1 MTGSGMTQAL
11 NPQAVGELS
20 PLALNHLLP
29 ERQALIGEFSQAYEA
44 FCEATIADLAPAT
57 NYEYTQALQLVDLNW
72 AILQAKASAH
82 VELSTGTETTVRSM
96 LGKALEREG
105 EREYE
110 RGLRAF
116 VDGGGDEDDFEDPVD
131 WDAIELRVDR
141 IAEGLKSSDY
151 TERAQC
157 IAEAILVGIDP
168 RLILSAQLL
177 GNASYKRHSEKLP
190 DLEKRVR
197 LLSAEYREVQR
208 ARPIDVIPASELQ
221 RLDPARHGT
230 RDCCGQGYFSA
241 KRP

>member
-11 NPQAVGELS
+11 DPQAVGELS

-29 ERQALIGEFSQAYEA
+29 ERPALIGEFSPAYEA
-44 FCEATIADLAPAT
+44 FREATIADLDPQT
-57 NYEYTQALQLVDLNW
+57 NYEYIQALQLVDLNW
-72 AILQAKASAH
+72 AILQAKASAD

-110 RGLRAF
+110 RGLWLF
-116 VDGGGDEDDFEDPVD
+116 VEGGGDEDDFEDPVD

-141 IAEGLKSSDY
+141 ITEGLKSSDY
-151 TERAQC
+151 VERAQC
-157 IAEAILVGIDP
+157 AAEIISVGIDP

-208 ARPIDVIPASELQ
+208 ARPIDVIPASE
-221 RLDPARHGT
+221 
-230 RDCCGQGYFSA
+230 
-241 KRP
+241 

>member
-1 MTGSGMTQAL
+1 MTQAL
-11 NPQAVGELS
+11 DPQAEGRLS
-20 PLALNHLLP
+20 TLALNHLLP
-29 ERQALIGEFSQAYEA
+29 ERSALIGEFSPAYEA
-44 FCEATIADLAPAT
+44 FCEATIADLDPRT

-72 AILQAKASAH
+72 AILQAKASAD

-110 RGLRAF
+110 RGLRVF
-116 VDGGGDEDDFEDPVD
+116 EEGGGDEDDFEDPVD

-141 IAEGLKSSDY
+141 ITEGLKSDDY
-151 TERAQC
+151 SERAQC
-157 IAEAILVGIDP
+157 AAEIISVGIDP

-208 ARPIDVIPASELQ
+208 ARPIDVIPASE
-221 RLDPARHGT
+221 
-230 RDCCGQGYFSA
+230 
-241 KRP
+241 

>member
-11 NPQAVGELS
+11 DPQAVGELS

-29 ERQALIGEFSQAYEA
+29 ERQALIGEFSPAYEA
-44 FCEATIADLAPAT
+44 FCEATIADLDPRT

-72 AILQAKASAH
+72 AILQAKASAD

-110 RGLRAF
+110 RGLRVF
-116 VDGGGDEDDFEDPVD
+116 EEGGGDEDDFEDPVD

-141 IAEGLKSSDY
+141 ITEGLKSDDY
-151 TERAQC
+151 SERAQC
-157 IAEAILVGIDP
+157 AAEIISVGIDP

-177 GNASYKRHSEKLP
+177 DNHSYKRHSEKLP

-208 ARPIDVIPASELQ
+208 ARPIDVIPGSE
-221 RLDPARHGT
+221 
-230 RDCCGQGYFSA
+230 
-241 KRP
+241 

>member
-11 NPQAVGELS
+11 DPQALGELS

-29 ERQALIGEFSQAYEA
+29 ERQALIGEFSPAYEA
-44 FCEATIADLAPAT
+44 FREATIADLDPQT
-57 NYEYTQALQLVDLNW
+57 NYEYIQALQLVDLNW
-72 AILQAKASAH
+72 AILQAKASAD

-105 EREYE
+105 EREFE
-110 RGLRAF
+110 RGLWLF
-116 VDGGGDEDDFEDPVD
+116 VDGGGDENDFEDPVD

-141 IAEGLKSSDY
+141 ITEGLKSNDY
-151 TERAQC
+151 SERAQC
-157 IAEAILVGIDP
+157 AAEIISVGIDP

-177 GNASYKRHSEKLP
+177 DNHSYKRHFEKVP

-208 ARPIDVIPASELQ
+208 ARPIDVIPASE
-221 RLDPARHGT
+221 
-230 RDCCGQGYFSA
+230 
-241 KRP
+241 

>member
-1 MTGSGMTQAL
+1 MTQAL
-11 NPQAVGELS
+11 NPQAVSELS

-29 ERQALIGEFSQAYEA
+29 ERPALIGEFSPAYET
-44 FCEATIADLAPAT
+44 FREATIADLAPTT

-72 AILQAKASAH
+72 AILQAKASAD

-116 VDGGGDEDDFEDPVD
+116 VEGGGDEDDFKDPVD

-141 IAEGLKSSDY
+141 IIEGLKSSDCA
-151 TERAQC
+151 ERARC
-157 IAEAILVGIDP
+157 AAEIISVGIDP

-177 GNASYKRHSEKLP
+177 DNPSYKRHSEKLP

-208 ARPIDVIPASELQ
+208 ARPIDVIPASE
-221 RLDPARHGT
+221 
-230 RDCCGQGYFSA
+230 
-241 KRP
+241 

>member
-1 MTGSGMTQAL
+1 MTKAL
-11 NPQAVGELS
+11 DSQAVGELS

-29 ERQALIGEFSQAYEA
+29 ERQALIGEFSPAYEA
-44 FCEATIADLAPAT
+44 FREATIADLAPTT

-72 AILQAKASAH
+72 AILQAKASAD

-116 VDGGGDEDDFEDPVD
+116 VEGGGDEDDFKDPVD

-141 IAEGLKSSDY
+141 IIEGLKSSDCA
-151 TERAQC
+151 ERARC
-157 IAEAILVGIDP
+157 AAEIISVGIDP

-177 GNASYKRHSEKLP
+177 DNPSYKRHSEKLP

-208 ARPIDVIPASELQ
+208 ARPIDVIPASE
-221 RLDPARHGT
+221 
-230 RDCCGQGYFSA
+230 
-241 KRP
+241 

>member
-29 ERQALIGEFSQAYEA
+29 ERQALIGEFSPAYEA
-44 FCEATIADLAPAT
+44 FREATIADLAPTT

-72 AILQAKASAH
+72 AILQAKASAD

-116 VDGGGDEDDFEDPVD
+116 VEGDGDEDDFKDPVD

-141 IAEGLKSSDY
+141 IIEGLKSSDCA
-151 TERAQC
+151 ERARC
-157 IAEAILVGIDP
+157 AAEIISVGIDP

-177 GNASYKRHSEKLP
+177 DNPSYKRHSEKLP

-208 ARPIDVIPASELQ
+208 SRPIDVIPASE
-221 RLDPARHGT
+221 
-230 RDCCGQGYFSA
+230 
-241 KRP
+241 

>member
-1 MTGSGMTQAL
+1 MTQAL
-11 NPQAVGELS
+11 DPQAVGELS

-29 ERQALIGEFSQAYEA
+29 ERQALIGEFSPAYEA
-44 FCEATIADLAPAT
+44 FCEATIADLDPRT
-57 NYEYTQALQLVDLNW
+57 NYEYTQALQRMDLNW
-72 AILQAKASAH
+72 AILQAKASAD

-116 VDGGGDEDDFEDPVD
+116 VEGGGDEDDFEDPVD
-131 WDAIELRVDR
+131 WHAIELRVDR
-141 IAEGLKSSDY
+141 ITEGLKSDDY
-151 TERAQC
+151 SERAQC
-157 IAEAILVGIDP
+157 AAEAISVGVAP

-208 ARPIDVIPASELQ
+208 ARPIEVIPASE
-221 RLDPARHGT
+221 
-230 RDCCGQGYFSA
+230 
-241 KRP
+241 

>member
-44 FCEATIADLAPAT
+44 FCEATIADLAPRT

-72 AILQAKASAH
+72 AILQAKASAD
-82 VELSTGTETTVRSM
+82 VELSTGMETTVRSM

-110 RGLRAF
+110 QGLKAF
-116 VDGGGDEDDFEDPVD
+116 VEGGGDEDDFKDPVD
-131 WDAIELRVDR
+131 WHAIELRVDR
-141 IAEGLKSSDY
+141 IIEGLKSSDCA
-151 TERAQC
+151 ERARC
-157 IAEAILVGIDP
+157 AAEAISVGVDP

-208 ARPIDVIPASELQ
+208 ARPIDVIPASE
-221 RLDPARHGT
+221 
-230 RDCCGQGYFSA
+230 
-241 KRP
+241 

>member
-11 NPQAVGELS
+11 DPQALGELS

-29 ERQALIGEFSQAYEA
+29 ERQALIGEFSPAYEA
-44 FCEATIADLAPAT
+44 FCEATIADLAPTT

-72 AILQAKASAH
+72 AILQAKASAD
-82 VELSTGTETTVRSM
+82 VELSTGMETTVRSL

-110 RGLRAF
+110 RGLWLF
-116 VDGGGDEDDFEDPVD
+116 VDGGGDENDFEDPVD

-141 IAEGLKSSDY
+141 IMEGLKSGDY
-151 TERAQC
+151 VERAQC
-157 IAEAILVGIDP
+157 AAEAISVGIDP
-168 RLILSAQLL
+168 RLILSEQLL
-177 GNASYKRHSEKLP
+177 DNASYKRHSEKLP

-208 ARPIDVIPASELQ
+208 ARPIDVIPASE
-221 RLDPARHGT
+221 
-230 RDCCGQGYFSA
+230 
-241 KRP
+241 

>member
-11 NPQAVGELS
+11 DPQAEGRLS

-29 ERQALIGEFSQAYEA
+29 ERSALIGEFSPAYEA
-44 FCEATIADLAPAT
+44 FREATIADLAPTT
-57 NYEYTQALQLVDLNW
+57 NYEYIQALQLVDLNW

-82 VELSTGTETTVRSM
+82 VELSMGTETTVRSM

-141 IAEGLKSSDY
+141 ITEGLKSNDY
-151 TERAQC
+151 SERAQC
-157 IAEAILVGIDP
+157 AAEAISVGIDP

-177 GNASYKRHSEKLP
+177 DNPSYKRHSEKLP

-208 ARPIDVIPASELQ
+208 ARPIDVIPASE
-221 RLDPARHGT
+221 
-230 RDCCGQGYFSA
+230 
-241 KRP
+241 

>member
-1 MTGSGMTQAL
+1 MTQAL
-11 NPQAVGELS
+11 NSQAVGELS
-20 PLALNHLLP
+20 PLALNYLLP
-29 ERQALIGEFSQAYEA
+29 ERQALIGEFSPAYEA
-44 FCEATIADLAPAT
+44 FREATIADLAPTT

-110 RGLRAF
+110 RGRGAF
-116 VDGGGDEDDFEDPVD
+116 VGGGGDEDDFEDPVD

-141 IAEGLKSSDY
+141 ITEGLKSNDY
-151 TERAQC
+151 SERAQC
-157 IAEAILVGIDP
+157 AAEAISVGIDP

-177 GNASYKRHSEKLP
+177 DNPSYKRHSEKLP

-208 ARPIDVIPASELQ
+208 SRPIDVIPASE
-221 RLDPARHGT
+221 
-230 RDCCGQGYFSA
+230 
-241 KRP
+241 

>member
-11 NPQAVGELS
+11 NSQVVGKLS

-29 ERQALIGEFSQAYEA
+29 ERQALIGEFSPAYEA
-44 FCEATIADLAPAT
+44 FCEATIADLAPTT

-82 VELSTGTETTVRSM
+82 VELSTGTETTVKSM

-110 RGLRAF
+110 RGLKVF
-116 VDGGGDEDDFEDPVD
+116 EEGGGDEDDFKDPVD

-141 IAEGLKSSDY
+141 IMEGLKSRDY
-151 TERAQC
+151 VERAQC
-157 IAEAILVGIDP
+157 AAEAISVGIDP
-168 RLILSAQLL
+168 RLILSEQLL
-177 GNASYKRHSEKLP
+177 DNASYKRHSEKLP

-208 ARPIDVIPASELQ
+208 ARPIDVIPASE
-221 RLDPARHGT
+221 
-230 RDCCGQGYFSA
+230 
-241 KRP
+241 

>member
-11 NPQAVGELS
+11 DPQAVGELS

-29 ERQALIGEFSQAYEA
+29 ERQALIGEFSPAYDA
-44 FCEATIADLAPAT
+44 FREATIADLAPTT

-72 AILQAKASAH
+72 AILQAKASAD
-82 VELSTGTETTVRSM
+82 VELSTGMETTVRSL

-110 RGLRAF
+110 RGLWLF
-116 VDGGGDEDDFEDPVD
+116 VDGGGDENDFEDPVD

-141 IAEGLKSSDY
+141 IMEGLKSGDY
-151 TERAQC
+151 VERAQC
-157 IAEAILVGIDP
+157 AAEAISVGIDP
-168 RLILSAQLL
+168 RLILSEQLL
-177 GNASYKRHSEKLP
+177 DNPRYKRHMEKLP

-208 ARPIDVIPASELQ
+208 ARPIDVIPASE
-221 RLDPARHGT
+221 
-230 RDCCGQGYFSA
+230 
-241 KRP
+241 

>member
-11 NPQAVGELS
+11 DPQAVGELS

-29 ERQALIGEFSQAYEA
+29 ERQALIGEFSPAYAA
-44 FCEATIADLAPAT
+44 FSEATIADLAPT
-57 NYEYTQALQLVDLNW
+57 TTYEYTQALQLVDLNW
-72 AILQAKASAH
+72 AILQAKASAD
-82 VELSTGTETTVRSM
+82 VELSTGTEATVRSM

-105 EREYE
+105 KREYE
-110 RGLRAF
+110 RGLRVF
-116 VDGGGDEDDFEDPVD
+116 EEGGGDEDDFEDPVD

-141 IAEGLKSSDY
+141 ITEGLKSDDY
-151 TERAQC
+151 SERAQC
-157 IAEAILVGIDP
+157 AAEAISVGVDP

-208 ARPIDVIPASELQ
+208 ARPIDVIPASE
-221 RLDPARHGT
+221 
-230 RDCCGQGYFSA
+230 
-241 KRP
+241 